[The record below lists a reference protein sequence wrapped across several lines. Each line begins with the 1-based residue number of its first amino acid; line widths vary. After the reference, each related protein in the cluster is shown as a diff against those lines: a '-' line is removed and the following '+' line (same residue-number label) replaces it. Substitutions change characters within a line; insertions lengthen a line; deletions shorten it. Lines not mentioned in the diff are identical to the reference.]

1 MVCATEVDTATC
13 RFVPL
18 RLVFRSNRTKKQPP
32 LKPDIPNHSPR
43 LFPISLSINI
53 FLTEDW
59 NAGYREDPSIS
70 CSKAPLSEIFK
81 QLTAQHLVLTHSL
94 PSPDSNIPVYP
105 STLTVAMATK
115 IAARFL
121 SASKFAVVGASTNPA
136 KNGSKVKN
144 PRLSDVNRS

>member
-81 QLTAQHLVLTHSL
+81 QLTAQHLVLTHSPHPQTRISLSTPLLLQSQWL
-94 PSPDSNIPVYP
+94 PKSLLGSCLLPNLRWSARP
-105 STLTVAMATK
+105 LT
-115 IAARFL
+115 
-121 SASKFAVVGASTNPA
+121 P
-136 KNGSKVKN
+136 
-144 PRLSDVNRS
+144 PRMDPK